1 MVILLRRRSV
11 FVTII
16 VSYLFILIVPTLAG
30 GAGYRILESTLV
42 RNVNRANFGML
53 EQVQQLVD
61 SRIQEVS
68 RISLQLSLNP
78 NVTWLLHNGDR
89 SHGDAQLHAVALM
102 KEMGSLIN
110 VSTFIDSLFLY
121 FRDRQT
127 ILTPTLQSEPKLYFK
142 RIQSFPQLDMAQVL
156 AKPQSQS
163 FTLQELSENDTA
175 QKVLAY
181 MQSLPLDEGISPKG
195 AIVILIQE
203 RKVLELL
210 QRIDWEGQSTNFILD
225 RSGQVLVAAGER
237 ARAAQSVLGEL
248 TADSGSF
255 AWDEQGDNLLVSYTT
270 GENGWKYVTAVPND
284 IVMKPIQRV
293 QTLFL
298 LLLLLG
304 VAAGLAIACVMAYRN
319 YRPIHDML
327 RTIQKRHAL
336 SGLEKRNE
344 YEVINSTLLQAF
356 EEEQTL
362 KKTLEKQAPLIQS
375 NFIGRLIKGN
385 VDIASLDQAALDFM
399 RVSLDQ
405 RAYRV
410 ILLQIEDGT
419 ERMLAGSE
427 QELTLVR
434 FILTNLSI
442 ERLQGRGYVV
452 ELERDRL
459 AMLEFP
465 GEESGPGKDDWIQEL
480 KGQAEA
486 QLQLR
491 LTVAVG
497 LVQEKPEHIWRSYLD
512 ALVALE
518 RRTIIGGE
526 ALVVY
531 APSSSKGPLF
541 HYPIEFEVQLMNYA
555 KTGDYISAEHVLT
568 QVYEANFTAN
578 ASMTPEM
585 TRFLFME
592 LLGSLLKARCTL
604 VPAEEIPAAMAD
616 PVAFFA
622 RYPTAPEMLNQV
634 KHLLHELCLAAKESR
649 TDTNERLYAGIRSFV
664 AANYQDGNLSLVMI
678 ADHFGLTPQYL
689 SAFYKKYSQTNLSD
703 YIAEYRVERA
713 KAMLAEREL
722 TVGEISR
729 RVGYS
734 NHIGFGRVFKKLE
747 GITPGQ
753 YRELH
758 QSSMPEA

>member
-1 MVILLRRRSV
+1 MVNLLRRRSV

-78 NVTWLLHNGDR
+78 NVTWLLHNSDR

-102 KEMGSLIN
+102 KEMGNFIN
-110 VSTFIDSLFLY
+110 VSTFTDSLFLY
-121 FRDRQT
+121 FRDRQI
-127 ILTPTLQSEPKLYFK
+127 ILTPTHQSDPQLYFK
-142 RIQSFPQLDMAQVL
+142 RIQSFRQVDMPQVL

-163 FTLQELSENDTA
+163 FTMQELTENDTSR
-175 QKVLAY
+175 KVLTY
-181 MQSLPLDEGISPKG
+181 IQSLPLDEGISPKG

-203 RKVLELL
+203 QKMLELL
-210 QRIDWEGQSTNFILD
+210 QRIDWEGKSSNFILD
-225 RSGQVLVAAGER
+225 QSGQVLVATGER
-237 ARAAQSVLGEL
+237 SEAAQSVLPEL
-248 TADSGSF
+248 TTDSGSF
-255 AWDEQGDNLLVSYTT
+255 AWEEQGDNLLVSYTT
-270 GENGWKYVTAVPND
+270 GENGWKYVTVVPND
-284 IVMKPIQRV
+284 IVMQPIQRV

-298 LLLLLG
+298 LLLFLG
-304 VAAGLAIACVMAYRN
+304 VGAGLVIACVMAYRN
-319 YRPIHDML
+319 YRPIQDML

-344 YEVINSTLLQAF
+344 YEVISSTLLQAF
-356 EEEQTL
+356 EEEQSL

-385 VDIASLDQAALDFM
+385 VDIASLDQASLDFM
-399 RVSLDQ
+399 NVRLDQ
-405 RAYRV
+405 HSYRV
-410 ILLQIEDGT
+410 ILVQIEDGS
-419 ERMLAGSE
+419 EHRIAGSE

-434 FILTNLSI
+434 FLLTNLSI

-459 AMLEFP
+459 AILEFL
-465 GEESGPGKDDWIQEL
+465 GEEPGMGKDDWIHEL

-486 QLQLR
+486 QLQLS
-491 LTVAVG
+491 LTLAVG
-497 LVQEKPEHIWRSYLD
+497 LVQEKLEHIWRSYLD
-512 ALVALE
+512 SLVALE
-518 RRTIIGGE
+518 RRVVIGGDAVIFHE
-526 ALVVY
+526 
-531 APSSSKGPLF
+531 PHSSKGPVF

-555 KTGDYISAEHVLT
+555 KTGDYESAVHVLT

-578 ASMTPEM
+578 EGITPEM

-592 LLGSLLKARCTL
+592 LLGSLLKVKHAT
-604 VPAEEIPAAMAD
+604 VPAEEIPPELAD

-622 RYPTAPEMLNQV
+622 HHHTAPEMLNQV
-634 KHLLHELCLAAKESR
+634 KHLLRELCKSAKITR
-649 TDTNERLYAGIRSFV
+649 TDTNERLYTGIRSFI
-664 AANYQDGNLSLVMI
+664 ATNYQDGNLSLVMI
-678 ADHFGLTPQYL
+678 ADQFGITPPYL
-689 SAFYKKYSQTNLSD
+689 SAFFKKYGQINLSD
-703 YIAEYRVERA
+703 YIAEYRVEQA
-713 KAMLAEREL
+713 KVMLIEHEL

-747 GITPGQ
+747 GITPSQ

-758 QSSMPEA
+758 QRSMPGS